1 MINALYRGKR
11 ADNGEWVYGYYV
23 KDVRSYGLVSNPSY
37 REEHQIWYN
46 KDNKQVCA
54 EVIPETVGQWT
65 GLTDKNGIKVF
76 DGDIVKDDNLD
87 TILLCD
93 TRKSKRTGIA
103 IVKYGLHD
111 VPSDDPFCWGKAL
124 GFYFDGDTLY
134 PTPAMYEESDEFF
147 FEIIGNFYDNADLLE

>member
-65 GLTDKNGIKVF
+65 GKVDAIGIKIF
-76 DGDIVKDDNLD
+76 EGDYLGDYCEDDNGNDVLGAY
-87 TILLCD
+87 
-93 TRKSKRTGIA
+93 GI
-103 IVKYGLHD
+103 VT
-111 VPSDDPFCWGKAL
+111 WW
-124 GFYFDGDTLY
+124 
-134 PTPAMYEESDEFF
+134 ESDARYMLTTEEGLANDWTYEDEALAENWRYLFVLGDKF
-147 FEIIGNFYDNADLLE
+147 GMKYPVD

>member
-11 ADNGEWVYGYYV
+11 IDNGEWAQGWLKPYQNGGYDDIKEYPRLCIQNGSLS
-23 KDVRSYGLVSNPSY
+23 KDIY
-37 REEHQIWYN
+37 
-46 KDNKQVCA
+46 

>member
-54 EVIPETVGQWT
+54 EVIPETVGQWVT
-65 GLTDKNGIKVF
+65 LSDRKGKKIF
-76 DGDIVKDDNLD
+76 DGDILKYLWAKTVSGKVLCVK
-87 TILLCD
+87 
-93 TRKSKRTGIA
+93 
-103 IVKYGLHD
+103 
-111 VPSDDPFCWGKAL
+111 FCLKWSEVYHSYQCFAHGDK
-124 GFYFDGDTLY
+124 GYSYPDITMFDFGYNKDR
-134 PTPAMYEESDEFF
+134 
-147 FEIIGNFYDNADLLE
+147 FEVIGNIYDNSDLLE

>member
-11 ADNGEWVYGYYV
+11 ADNGEWVYGNIVLTEDKAYILP
-23 KDVRSYGLVSNPSY
+23 DIADFTYG
-37 REEHQIWYN
+37 
-46 KDNKQVCA
+46 DNGNRIRIGCFV

-76 DGDIVKDDNLD
+76 EGDIVNDDNLD
-87 TILLCD
+87 IILLSD
-93 TRKSKRTGIA
+93 TRKSKRKGIA

-134 PTPAMYEESDEFF
+134 PTPAMYEESDEFS
-147 FEIIGNFYDNADLLE
+147 FEIIGNIYDNSDLLE

>member
-11 ADNGEWVYGYYV
+11 ADNGEWVQGWLKPYQNGGYDDIKEYPRLCIQNGSLS
-23 KDVRSYGLVSNPSY
+23 KDIY
-37 REEHQIWYN
+37 
-46 KDNKQVCA
+46 

-147 FEIIGNFYDNADLLE
+147 FEIIGNFYDNSDLLE

>member
-65 GLTDKNGIKVF
+65 GMNDKDGIKIF
-76 DGDIVKDDNLD
+76 EGDIIECDLYNAMVK
-87 TILLCD
+87 IEH
-93 TRKSKRTGIA
+93 RKHLIIFENGAFA
-103 IVKYGLHD
+103 IQWRIGNDKYSNYLHET
-111 VPSDDPFCWGKAL
+111 WGRK
-124 GFYFDGDTLY
+124 
-134 PTPAMYEESDEFF
+134 
-147 FEIIGNFYDNADLLE
+147 IIGNIHDNFELLD

>member
-11 ADNGEWVYGYYV
+11 IDNGEWVQGWLKPYQNGGYDDIKEYPRLCIQNGSLS
-23 KDVRSYGLVSNPSY
+23 KDIY
-37 REEHQIWYN
+37 
-46 KDNKQVCA
+46 

>member
-11 ADNGEWVYGYYV
+11 ADNGEWVQGWLKPYQNGGYDDIKEYPRLCIQNGSLS
-23 KDVRSYGLVSNPSY
+23 KDIY
-37 REEHQIWYN
+37 
-46 KDNKQVCA
+46 

>member
-65 GLTDKNGIKVF
+65 GKVDTNGVKIF
-76 DGDIVKDDNLD
+76 DGDYVGDYCEDDNGNDVLGAY
-87 TILLCD
+87 
-93 TRKSKRTGIA
+93 GI
-103 IVKYGLHD
+103 VT
-111 VPSDDPFCWGKAL
+111 WW
-124 GFYFDGDTLY
+124 
-134 PTPAMYEESDEFF
+134 ESDARYMLTTEEGFANDWTYEDEALAENWRHLF
-147 FEIIGNFYDNADLLE
+147 VLGDKFGMKYPVD